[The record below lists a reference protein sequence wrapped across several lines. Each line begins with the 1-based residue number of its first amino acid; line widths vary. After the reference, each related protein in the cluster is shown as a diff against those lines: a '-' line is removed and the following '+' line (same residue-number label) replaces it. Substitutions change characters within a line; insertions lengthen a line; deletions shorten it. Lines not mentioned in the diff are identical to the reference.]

1 MWYFFA
7 SSLVYVADRNK
18 VWDGKCVLL
27 GSSEVL
33 NREKKKTSAV
43 QFKVI
48 RQIDE
53 QLCE

>member
-27 GSSEVL
+27 RFSEL